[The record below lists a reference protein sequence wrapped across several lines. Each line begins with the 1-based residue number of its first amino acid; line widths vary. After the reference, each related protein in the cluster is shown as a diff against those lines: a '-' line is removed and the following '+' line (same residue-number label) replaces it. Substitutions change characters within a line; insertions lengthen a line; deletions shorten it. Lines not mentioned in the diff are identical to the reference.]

1 MDTDDTKATDT
12 SSQNLDGSGDKPSG
26 AEGTQPSQKTQGT
39 PLTLTEAELT
49 YLGELHAD
57 KKHSKLDKQISTLA
71 TENADLKQRLGTIE
85 AERETVA
92 TQQLQAKE
100 TAELEAAEGNSGLQ
114 TTIRQ
119 RYATTRKNQELIAE
133 NKRLDAETAEKKE
146 LLEALNKSDK
156 GKLAEELAKEF
167 LNVSADAILEF
178 KADTP
183 EELRAV
189 AERLSKIAP
198 VAAPKLP
205 PPGSI
210 TPGVGGGLSEE
221 AKLKREYP
229 TMFPK

>member
-1 MDTDDTKATDT
+1 M
-12 SSQNLDGSGDKPSG
+12 
-26 AEGTQPSQKTQGT
+26 
-39 PLTLTEAELT
+39 TLTEEELT

-57 KKHSKLDKQISTLA
+57 KKHSKLDKRVSTLA

-85 AERETVA
+85 AERETAA
-92 TQQLQAKE
+92 TQQLQARE
-100 TAELEAAEGNSGLQ
+100 TAELEAAEGDSGLQ

-119 RYATTRKNQELIAE
+119 RYATTRKNQELITE
-133 NKRLDAETAEKKE
+133 NKRLEAEAAEKKE

-167 LNVSADAILEF
+167 PNVSADAILEF

-189 AERLSKIAP
+189 AERLSRIAP

-205 PPGSI
+205 PPGNI
-210 TPGVGGGLSEE
+210 TPGVGGELSEQE
-221 AKLKREYP
+221 RLKKRYP
-229 TMFPK
+229 EMYK